1 MQLKALALCIAV
13 STMFVA
19 HAHAEDGVPPADTDK
34 IKVTSGEQIYKSVC
48 QGCHMP
54 DGKGAAGAGRYPSL
68 ANNGNLE
75 YPEYAIFVITY
86 GQKAMPAMGDIL
98 TDQQIADRAIEFTG
112 RINDPSD
119 LETVARDAGL
129 TVSESDFFGR
139 EDPVPGLGVAPQV
152 AIAAFQLVDNQVR
165 RRFPRREARCS

>member
-98 TDQQIADRAIEFTG
+98 TDQQIADVVTYIRTH
-112 RINDPSD
+112 
-119 LETVARDAGL
+119 
-129 TVSESDFFGR
+129 FGNTYTD
-139 EDPVPGLGVAPQV
+139 EVTADQIVPPW
-152 AIAAFQLVDNQVR
+152 
-165 RRFPRREARCS
+165 P

>member
-34 IKVTSGEQIYKSVC
+34 IKDTSGEQIYKSVC

-98 TDQQIADRAIEFTG
+98 TDQQIADVVTYIRTH
-112 RINDPSD
+112 
-119 LETVARDAGL
+119 
-129 TVSESDFFGR
+129 FGNTYTD
-139 EDPVPGLGVAPQV
+139 EVTADQIVPPW
-152 AIAAFQLVDNQVR
+152 
-165 RRFPRREARCS
+165 P

>member
-19 HAHAEDGVPPADTDK
+19 HAHAEDGVPPADPDK
-34 IKVTSGEQIYKSVC
+34 IKDTSGEQIYKSVC

-98 TDQQIADRAIEFTG
+98 TDQQIADVVTYIRTH
-112 RINDPSD
+112 
-119 LETVARDAGL
+119 
-129 TVSESDFFGR
+129 FGNTYTD
-139 EDPVPGLGVAPQV
+139 EVTADQIVPPW
-152 AIAAFQLVDNQVR
+152 
-165 RRFPRREARCS
+165 P